1 MSLIGPR
8 AHQPREVE
16 GYEEY
21 QYQVLT
27 VKPGIT
33 GMAQVH
39 GRDTNSFRDEV
50 DLDVY
55 YIEHY
60 SLWLDIEIT
69 IRTMYVVLMRGIR
82 GK

>member
-1 MSLIGPR
+1 MSFIGPR

-16 GYEEY
+16 QYEEY
-21 QYQVLT
+21 QNQVLT

-39 GRDTNSFRDEV
+39 GRDQNSFEDEV
-50 DLDVY
+50 KLDIY

-60 SLWLDIEIT
+60 SLWLDSVIFF
-69 IRTMYVVLMRGIR
+69 RTLFVVLRR
-82 GK
+82 

>member
-1 MSLIGPR
+1 M
-8 AHQPREVE
+8 
-16 GYEEY
+16 
-21 QYQVLT
+21 
-27 VKPGIT
+27 KPGIT

-60 SLWLDIEIT
+60 SLWLDIEIAFRT
-69 IRTMYVVLMRGIR
+69 IFVVIRRGIR